1 MAKRVVELVEGS
13 EPTPKFVYELT
24 DSIEDK
30 IGKIV
35 RTIYGGDGV
44 TFGAKAKKQIAQLK
58 EWGLD
63 LSLIHISMLLANYNY
78 YLLYGVAM
86 MELLLFMQNI
96 FGSI

>member
-1 MAKRVVELVEGS
+1 MLGKGGEGGIDMAKRVVELVEGS

-58 EWGLD
+58 EWGL
-63 LSLIHISMLLANYNY
+63 II
-78 YLLYGVAM
+78 YLFVWQKRNIPCPITQLY
-86 MELLLFMQNI
+86 
-96 FGSI
+96 

>member
-44 TFGAKAKKQIAQLK
+44 T
-58 EWGLD
+58 
-63 LSLIHISMLLANYNY
+63 SVSYTHLICNFCHYVCCVRA
-78 YLLYGVAM
+78 YLFIDSKRG
-86 MELLLFMQNI
+86 
-96 FGSI
+96 